1 MKEKIKKYID
11 LIPRDEFPKWEKVLQ
26 DESGK
31 VTLKNVLSCL
41 VEKGIVL
48 DDYEQMIHILW
59 GLDDSLTVR
68 QIMLYVEPK
77 IKRIYWSYIRGALT
91 RGVPV
96 EVIEPIINENFTCE
110 KLNEIEEKYFN
121 EQHEKDKKAF
131 IDSLFLDGESS
142 KEE

>member
-11 LIPRDEFPKWEKVLQ
+11 LIPKDELPKWEKVLQ

-41 VEKGIVL
+41 VEKEIVL
-48 DDYEQMIHILW
+48 DNYDQMRHILW
-59 GLDDSLTVR
+59 GLDDSLTAR
-68 QIMLYVEPK
+68 QIMLYIEPK
-77 IKRIYWSYIRGALT
+77 INRVCWSYIRGALT

-96 EVIEPIINENFTCE
+96 EVIEPIINEDFKIE
-110 KLNEIEEKYFN
+110 KLNKVENKYFEEK
-121 EQHEKDKKAF
+121 HEKDKKAF